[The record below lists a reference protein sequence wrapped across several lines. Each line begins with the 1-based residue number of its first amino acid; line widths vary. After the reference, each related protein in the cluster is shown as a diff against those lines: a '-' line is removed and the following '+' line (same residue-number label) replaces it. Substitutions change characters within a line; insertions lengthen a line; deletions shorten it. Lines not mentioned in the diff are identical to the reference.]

1 MNLIN
6 FYIAWR
12 NSMILLMGVLKEISV
27 NFFVLWECVYY
38 AKYSSGYILGNS
50 LTGDKKIFRASQEVL
65 APVAWCCTEVLV
77 PPLASLAIDP
87 EPVILLATMQTRG
100 PSS

>member
-1 MNLIN
+1 MEFGFSQEPFLMRS
-6 FYIAWR
+6 FSRDYLEEGAMDEREAW
-12 NSMILLMGVLKEISV
+12 E
-27 NFFVLWECVYY
+27 FVYY